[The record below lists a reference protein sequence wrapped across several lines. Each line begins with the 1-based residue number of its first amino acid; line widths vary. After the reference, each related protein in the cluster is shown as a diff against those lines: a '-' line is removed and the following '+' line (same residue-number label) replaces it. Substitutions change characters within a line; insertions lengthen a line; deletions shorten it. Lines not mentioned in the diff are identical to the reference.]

1 MGVFDTY
8 NSVRYGKQRISENYL
23 KKMGFKKC
31 CDWGAPHRWGPD
43 TVFWEKIIV
52 QEKDGVLCNN
62 SATLWYFP
70 DTFTGYVTQY
80 GFKSSNKILGMI
92 NGIGTNKDDH
102 YGDAVCKND
111 IQFTI
116 DKMTHALNKYNH
128 L

>member
-31 CDWGAPHRWGPD
+31 CDWGAPHRWGPG
-43 TVFWEKIIV
+43 TVFWEKYII
-52 QEKDGVLCNN
+52 QEKDGVLQNYT
-62 SATLWYFP
+62 ATLWYFP
-70 DTFTGYVTQY
+70 ETFTGYVSSF
-80 GFKSSNKILGMI
+80 GNKSANKIIAMI
-92 NGIGTNKDDH
+92 NGNTKNDD
-102 YGDAVCKND
+102 YNGDALCKND

-116 DKMTHALNKYNH
+116 DKMTHVLNKYNR